1 MQQRV
6 PITKEGYERLRVELR
21 ELKTVTRG
29 ELIDAIAAARAHGDL
44 SENAEYH
51 AAREK
56 QSFVEGRIRELES
69 LLGRAEVIDS
79 SLLSGDVVRFG
90 AEVRVVD
97 EDSREESVWR
107 IVGDA
112 EADASVGRI
121 GIASPMARAL
131 IGREVGDVIE
141 VHTPRGDRSYEVLS
155 VGYS

>member
-1 MQQRV
+1 MQRV
-6 PITKEGYERLRVELR
+6 PITKEGYERLRLELR

-69 LLGRAEVIDS
+69 LLGRAEVIDVS
-79 SLLSGDVVRFG
+79 SLSGDVVRFG
-90 AEVRVVD
+90 AEVSVSD
-97 EDSREESVWR
+97 EDSGEESLWR

-112 EADASVGRI
+112 EADASAGRI
-121 GIASPMARAL
+121 GVASPMARAL
-131 IGREVGDVIE
+131 IGRGVGDVVE
-141 VHTPRGDRSYEVLS
+141 VRTPRGERAYKV
-155 VGYS
+155 

>member
-1 MQQRV
+1 MQRV
-6 PITKEGYERLRVELR
+6 PITKEGYERLRLELR

-69 LLGRAEVIDS
+69 LLGRAEVIDVS
-79 SLLSGDVVRFG
+79 SLSGDVVRFG
-90 AEVRVVD
+90 AEVSVSD
-97 EDSREESVWR
+97 EDSGEESLWR

-112 EADASVGRI
+112 EADASAGRI
-121 GIASPMARAL
+121 GVASPMARAL
-131 IGREVGDVIE
+131 IGRGVGDVVE
-141 VHTPRGDRSYEVLS
+141 VRTPRGERAYKVLS
-155 VGYS
+155 VRYG

>member
-1 MQQRV
+1 MQRV
-6 PITKEGYERLRVELR
+6 PITKEGYERLRLELR

-69 LLGRAEVIDS
+69 LLGRAEVIDVS
-79 SLLSGDVVRFG
+79 SLSGDVVRFG
-90 AEVRVVD
+90 AEVSVSD
-97 EDSREESVWR
+97 EDSGEESLWR

-112 EADASVGRI
+112 EADASGGRVGVAWRI
-121 GIASPMARAL
+121 GGAL
-131 IGREVGDVIE
+131 VCRGVGGVVAVRCWRWPWGVVCGSLCTD
-141 VHTPRGDRSYEVLS
+141 
-155 VGYS
+155 